1 MAIDMT
7 GLMREKL
14 PLGYFSNAVCFSL
27 IEAPGRN
34 KNDRELWRITKLV
47 HDGVLGIQEGE
58 IRSASERLRSG
69 REDGGAT
76 FELPVETYG
85 PELTIASM
93 EHMTISVMLASVEAP
108 LLNARCSL
116 MSKVV
121 DATKEFDGPLKTNL
135 MGH

>member
-34 KNDRELWRITKLV
+34 KNDRELWRIAKLV

-58 IRSASERLRSG
+58 IRSASERLQG
-69 REDGGAT
+69 EK
-76 FELPVETYG
+76 
-85 PELTIASM
+85 M
-93 EHMTISVMLASVEAP
+93 EEQHLSHWWRRM
-108 LLNARCSL
+108 AR
-116 MSKVV
+116 
-121 DATKEFDGPLKTNL
+121 N
-135 MGH
+135 

>member
-34 KNDRELWRITKLV
+34 KNHRELWWIAKIV
-47 HDGVLGIQEGE
+47 HDGVLGIQESE

-76 FELPVETYG
+76 FESYG
-85 PELTIASM
+85 PELTIVSM
-93 EHMTISVMLASVEAP
+93 EHMTISAMLASVEAP